1 MMRLSS
7 DDKRLLELCKTPKT
21 SREISESLDIQI
33 KTVQWMIGKLKRC
46 GLLEGNR
53 IMEDGFRGFKY
64 HSIDNPDFVETISQK
79 EYKPLGICVLG
90 VWI

>member
-1 MMRLSS
+1 MRLSN
-7 DDKRLLELCKTPKT
+7 DDKRLLDFCKTPKT
-21 SREISESLDIQI
+21 SREISEALDIQI

-53 IMEDGFRGFKY
+53 IMEDGFSGFKY
-64 HSIDNPDFVETISQK
+64 HRIEGVEIQETVK
-79 EYKPLGICVLG
+79 PKDYKPLGICVLG